1 MTPVLK
7 LKGKTARLA
16 VIAVGVAAAASVG
29 ALFPKAPAKSYAK
42 TAGSDKNETAAVR
55 DIPEEA
61 EGTEAVRLIEY
72 RKAGIDEYQVLAA
85 VSAAPAVEVVDVEET
100 DPKDQAGVPT
110 YTESFSVTLPEDGT
124 QVYDPQPEKLNYTA
138 TRSIANEYFTAY
150 DLRSRK
156 TVTMNAF
163 DMVCQLVYSEIGAD
177 WDEEA
182 IKAQAVASYS
192 NLRFN
197 DGIGLIPT
205 VGLRTGY
212 PEKLVKCVKAVEGQ
226 CIYYNGGIANAVYCA
241 STAGYTADCEKIF
254 GISYGYLKPVV
265 SKYDSQD
272 INYGIKTYFSES
284 EIRDKIQSKF
294 GITLSGD
301 LANWFTVESIHSAK
315 YVGTLSIDGGRVKMS
330 GEAARRLFGLKSSA
344 FEITYSSGEF
354 CFTTYGYGHGVGFCQ
369 WGAKYYAD
377 NGWSYDQILRHYF
390 VNTTVKVSPVSSKAV
405 KRGGMSAEELAHE
418 IDESKVAAPEG
429 VADKQPQEIV
439 VAKGEPAVTGVNP
452 EQPAEAAEEPEKAE
466 EETKDKEN
474 DKDETQAV
482 TEPEQAPVPEEA
494 EPVEEQHQEAAAA
507 EAAEAPQE

>member
-29 ALFPKAPAKSYAK
+29 ALFPKAPAKSYAN
-42 TAGSDKNETAAVR
+42 TAASEKKETAAVR
-55 DIPEEA
+55 DIPAEP
-61 EGTEAVRLIEY
+61 EGTEAVQLIEY

-85 VSAAPAVEVVDVEET
+85 VSAAPAVEVVEADET
-100 DPKDQAGVPT
+100 DPEDQADFPT
-110 YTESFSVTLPEDGT
+110 YTESFAVTLPEDGT

-138 TRSIANEYFTAY
+138 TRSISNEYFTAY

-163 DMVCQLVYSEIGAD
+163 DMVCQLVYSEIGAE
-177 WDEEA
+177 WNEEA

-272 INYGIKTYFSES
+272 INYGVKTYFSES
-284 EIRDKIQSKF
+284 EIRNTIQSKY
-294 GITLSGD
+294 GISLSGD
-301 LANWFTVESIHSAK
+301 VASWFTVESIHSAK
-315 YVGTLSIDGGRVKMS
+315 YVGSLSIDGGKVKMS

-344 FEITYSSGEF
+344 FEITYSNGEF

-390 VNTTVKVSPVSSKAV
+390 VNTTVKVSPASQKAI
-405 KRGGMSAEELAHE
+405 KRGGMSAEELAAE
-418 IDESKVAAPEG
+418 IDESKVAAAES
-429 VADKQPQEIV
+429 VADKQPQQTAS
-439 VAKGEPAVTGVNP
+439 AKGEPAVTSVRP
-452 EQPAEAAEEPEKAE
+452 EEPAEAAEPEE
-466 EETKDKEN
+466 QERENKDKEEI
-474 DKDETQAV
+474 KEETPAV
-482 TEPEQAPVPEEA
+482 TEPEQGPVPEEA
-494 EPVEEQHQEAAAA
+494 EPAEEQQQEAAVA
-507 EAAEAPQE
+507 EAAEPPQE